1 MKPITAIARATT
13 VTIVTMLLI
22 RPMVLATIP
31 VPLDLNTNCERMNPT
46 TVTTTAIATHLPAM

>member
-1 MKPITAIARATT
+1 MKPITANARAMT

-22 RPMVLATIP
+22 RPMVPPMIP
-31 VPLDLNTNCERMNPT
+31 VPSDLNTNCERMNPM